1 MNVEDLRYYCL
12 SLPQVEE
19 RMPFG
24 DDTLCFC
31 IAGKMFLLIALD
43 CSDFVNMK
51 CNPDRAVELRESYVG
66 ISPGWHMNKRHWN
79 SVYFRSDVGD
89 DLFLELVRHSYNCV
103 IASLPKRLQSEYE
116 ML

>member
-43 CSDFVNMK
+43 YSDFVNMK
-51 CNPDRAVELRESYVG
+51 CDPDRAVELRESYVG

-79 SVYFRSDVGD
+79 SVYFRSDVDD

-103 IASLPKRLQSEYE
+103 IASLSKRLQSEYE